1 MTTLVSLLSKK
12 AVPSDIS
19 MTGEITLRG
28 KILPI
33 GGLREKVIGSK
44 RAGIKKIFVPQK
56 NKSDIDE
63 LAEELKEGLQ
73 FIYVDEYFDIY
84 NMVFKNDRK

>member
-1 MTTLVSLLSKK
+1 MLKDFNIDEELMKKINIHIHVPDGAIKKDGPSAGVALATTLVSLLSKK

-33 GGLREKVIGSK
+33 GGLREKSNW
-44 RAGIKKIFVPQK
+44 IKT
-56 NKSDIDE
+56 SR
-63 LAEELKEGLQ
+63 
-73 FIYVDEYFDIY
+73 Y
-84 NMVFKNDRK
+84 